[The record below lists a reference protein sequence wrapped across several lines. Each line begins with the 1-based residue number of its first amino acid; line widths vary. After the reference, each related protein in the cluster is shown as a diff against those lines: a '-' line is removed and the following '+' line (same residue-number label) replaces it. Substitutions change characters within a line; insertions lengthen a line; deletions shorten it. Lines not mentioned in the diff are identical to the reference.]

1 MAHTEFVEVY
11 RVEHGDYMFIPK
23 EVQEKYQDKFV
34 LKVEEEEIIKEYEEE
49 EEAVEEIIK
58 EYEEEGEEA
67 VEVVK
72 PKRGRRAK

>member
-23 EVQEKYQDKFV
+23 QVQEKYQDKFV
-34 LKVEEEEIIKEYEEE
+34 LKEEEVVAEEE
-49 EEAVEEIIK
+49 EEVVAEEEEEVVVEE
-58 EYEEEGEEA
+58 
-67 VEVVK
+67 VK

>member
-23 EVQEKYQDKFV
+23 QVQEKYQDKFV
-34 LKVEEEEIIKEYEEE
+34 LKEEVAEEAEVVVVVVEE
-49 EEAVEEIIK
+49 
-58 EYEEEGEEA
+58 
-67 VEVVK
+67 VK

>member
-23 EVQEKYQDKFV
+23 EVQEKYQDKF
-34 LKVEEEEIIKEYEEE
+34 LLQVEEEKEVVVEEIIKEYEEE
-49 EEAVEEIIK
+49 EV
-58 EYEEEGEEA
+58 
-67 VEVVK
+67 VVK

>member
-23 EVQEKYQDKFV
+23 QVQEKYQDKFV
-34 LKVEEEEIIKEYEEE
+34 LKEEEVVVEEAEVVVAEE
-49 EEAVEEIIK
+49 
-58 EYEEEGEEA
+58 
-67 VEVVK
+67 VK

>member
-23 EVQEKYQDKFV
+23 QVQEKYQDKFV
-34 LKVEEEEIIKEYEEE
+34 LKEEEVVEEIIKEYEEE
-49 EEAVEEIIK
+49 EVVVAEE
-58 EYEEEGEEA
+58 
-67 VEVVK
+67 VK

>member
-23 EVQEKYQDKFV
+23 QVQEKYQDKFV
-34 LKVEEEEIIKEYEEE
+34 LKEEEEVVEEVVEEEGVV
-49 EEAVEEIIK
+49 VEE
-58 EYEEEGEEA
+58 
-67 VEVVK
+67 VK

>member
-34 LKVEEEEIIKEYEEE
+34 LKEVVEEVVEEEEVV
-49 EEAVEEIIK
+49 VEE
-58 EYEEEGEEA
+58 
-67 VEVVK
+67 VK
-72 PKRGRRAK
+72 SKRGRRAK

>member
-23 EVQEKYQDKFV
+23 QVQEKYQDKFV
-34 LKVEEEEIIKEYEEE
+34 LKEEE
-49 EEAVEEIIK
+49 EEVA
-58 EYEEEGEEA
+58 EEA
-67 VEVVK
+67 EVVVVTEEVK

>member
-23 EVQEKYQDKFV
+23 QVQEKYQDKFV
-34 LKVEEEEIIKEYEEE
+34 LKEEEEV
-49 EEAVEEIIK
+49 VEEIIK
-58 EYEEEGEEA
+58 EYEEEA

>member
-23 EVQEKYQDKFV
+23 QVQEKYQDKFV
-34 LKVEEEEIIKEYEEE
+34 LKEEEVVVAEE
-49 EEAVEEIIK
+49 
-58 EYEEEGEEA
+58 
-67 VEVVK
+67 VK

>member
-23 EVQEKYQDKFV
+23 QVQEKYQDKFV
-34 LKVEEEEIIKEYEEE
+34 LKVEKEEIEVEETIKEYEE
-49 EEAVEEIIK
+49 
-58 EYEEEGEEA
+58 EEA

>member
-34 LKVEEEEIIKEYEEE
+34 LKVEAEEVV
-49 EEAVEEIIK
+49 EEATE
-58 EYEEEGEEA
+58 
-67 VEVVK
+67 VK

>member
-23 EVQEKYQDKFV
+23 QVQEKYQDKFV
-34 LKVEEEEIIKEYEEE
+34 LKVEEKEVVEVVEEVVEEE
-49 EEAVEEIIK
+49 
-58 EYEEEGEEA
+58 
-67 VEVVK
+67 VK

>member
-23 EVQEKYQDKFV
+23 QVQEKYQDKFV
-34 LKVEEEEIIKEYEEE
+34 LKEESEEVGEVVEEEEV
-49 EEAVEEIIK
+49 VEE
-58 EYEEEGEEA
+58 
-67 VEVVK
+67 VK

>member
-23 EVQEKYQDKFV
+23 QVQEKYQDKFV
-34 LKVEEEEIIKEYEEE
+34 LKEDKEEVAEESEVVVVAEE
-49 EEAVEEIIK
+49 
-58 EYEEEGEEA
+58 
-67 VEVVK
+67 VK

>member
-34 LKVEEEEIIKEYEEE
+34 LKVEEEEEVVEVEEVVE
-49 EEAVEEIIK
+49 EVVEVEEATE
-58 EYEEEGEEA
+58 
-67 VEVVK
+67 VK

>member
-23 EVQEKYQDKFV
+23 QVQEKYQDKFV
-34 LKVEEEEIIKEYEEE
+34 LKVVEEEEVVEVEEE
-49 EEAVEEIIK
+49 VVEEATE
-58 EYEEEGEEA
+58 
-67 VEVVK
+67 VK

>member
-23 EVQEKYQDKFV
+23 QVQEKYQDKFV
-34 LKVEEEEIIKEYEEE
+34 LKEEEEVVV
-49 EEAVEEIIK
+49 EEAEVVVVAEE
-58 EYEEEGEEA
+58 
-67 VEVVK
+67 VK

>member
-34 LKVEEEEIIKEYEEE
+34 LKVEVEEEVA
-49 EEAVEEIIK
+49 EEATE
-58 EYEEEGEEA
+58 
-67 VEVVK
+67 VK

>member
-23 EVQEKYQDKFV
+23 QVQEKYQDKFV
-34 LKVEEEEIIKEYEEE
+34 LKEEVEEVVEEEEEV
-49 EEAVEEIIK
+49 VEETT
-58 EYEEEGEEA
+58 EE
-67 VEVVK
+67 VK

>member
-23 EVQEKYQDKFV
+23 QVQEKYQDKFV
-34 LKVEEEEIIKEYEEE
+34 LKEEE
-49 EEAVEEIIK
+49 EEVAEES
-58 EYEEEGEEA
+58 EVVVVAEE
-67 VEVVK
+67 VK

>member
-23 EVQEKYQDKFV
+23 QVQEKYQDKFV
-34 LKVEEEEIIKEYEEE
+34 LKEEVEEVVEEEV
-49 EEAVEEIIK
+49 VEETT
-58 EYEEEGEEA
+58 EE
-67 VEVVK
+67 VK

>member
-23 EVQEKYQDKFV
+23 QVQEKYQDKFV
-34 LKVEEEEIIKEYEEE
+34 LKEESEEVGEMVEEEEEEV
-49 EEAVEEIIK
+49 VEE
-58 EYEEEGEEA
+58 
-67 VEVVK
+67 VK

>member
-23 EVQEKYQDKFV
+23 QVQEKYQDKFV
-34 LKVEEEEIIKEYEEE
+34 LKEEVEEVAEEE
-49 EEAVEEIIK
+49 EEVVEE
-58 EYEEEGEEA
+58 
-67 VEVVK
+67 VK

>member
-23 EVQEKYQDKFV
+23 QVQEKYQDKFV
-34 LKVEEEEIIKEYEEE
+34 LKEEEVA
-49 EEAVEEIIK
+49 EEAEVVVVA
-58 EYEEEGEEA
+58 EEA
-67 VEVVK
+67 EVVVVAEEVK

>member
-23 EVQEKYQDKFV
+23 QVQEKYQNKFV
-34 LKVEEEEIIKEYEEE
+34 LKEEVGEVVEEEEEV
-49 EEAVEEIIK
+49 VEE
-58 EYEEEGEEA
+58 
-67 VEVVK
+67 VK

>member
-23 EVQEKYQDKFV
+23 QVQEKYQDKFV
-34 LKVEEEEIIKEYEEE
+34 LKEEVEEVVEEEEEV
-49 EEAVEEIIK
+49 VEE
-58 EYEEEGEEA
+58 
-67 VEVVK
+67 VK

>member
-23 EVQEKYQDKFV
+23 QVQEKYQDKFV
-34 LKVEEEEIIKEYEEE
+34 LKVEKEEI
-49 EEAVEEIIK
+49 AVEEIIK
-58 EYEEEGEEA
+58 EYEESAE
-67 VEVVK
+67 VVVK

>member
-23 EVQEKYQDKFV
+23 QVQEKYQDKFV
-34 LKVEEEEIIKEYEEE
+34 LKEEVEVVREAVEE
-49 EEAVEEIIK
+49 EEAVEE
-58 EYEEEGEEA
+58 
-67 VEVVK
+67 VK

>member
-23 EVQEKYQDKFV
+23 QVQEKYQDRFV
-34 LKVEEEEIIKEYEEE
+34 LKEEEVVEETIKEYEE
-49 EEAVEEIIK
+49 
-58 EYEEEGEEA
+58 EEA

>member
-23 EVQEKYQDKFV
+23 QVQEKYQDKFV
-34 LKVEEEEIIKEYEEE
+34 LKEEVGEVVEEEEEEE
-49 EEAVEEIIK
+49 VVVEE
-58 EYEEEGEEA
+58 
-67 VEVVK
+67 VK